1 MDYLLCG
8 NLPYPAWKKHISVQ
22 NLSNRRIRRYLVCRL
37 KRPEARDFSHVRF
50 TGYETMSE
58 NYKILMQR
66 GEIEKEA
73 AEKAIRVY
81 DFLAGCDTDDLCEMI
96 DSSAFN
102 DLIRAFLV
110 RAVTSAGLD
119 DDTIDQI
126 MQQLRYIFDGQTA
139 KEVLE
144 AHLA

>member
-1 MDYLLCG
+1 M
-8 NLPYPAWKKHISVQ
+8 N
-22 NLSNRRIRRYLVCRL
+22 
-37 KRPEARDFSHVRF
+37 
-50 TGYETMSE
+50 GYETMSE
-58 NYKILMQR
+58 SYKILMQR

-73 AEKAIRVY
+73 AEKA
-81 DFLAGCDTDDLCEMI
+81 
-96 DSSAFN
+96 
-102 DLIRAFLV
+102 IRAFLV

-144 AHLA
+144 AYLA

>member
-1 MDYLLCG
+1 M
-8 NLPYPAWKKHISVQ
+8 N
-22 NLSNRRIRRYLVCRL
+22 
-37 KRPEARDFSHVRF
+37 
-50 TGYETMSE
+50 GYETMSE

-73 AEKAIRVY
+73 AEKA
-81 DFLAGCDTDDLCEMI
+81 
-96 DSSAFN
+96 
-102 DLIRAFLV
+102 IRAFLV

>member
-1 MDYLLCG
+1 M
-8 NLPYPAWKKHISVQ
+8 N
-22 NLSNRRIRRYLVCRL
+22 
-37 KRPEARDFSHVRF
+37 
-50 TGYETMSE
+50 GYETMSE

-81 DFLAGCDTDDLCEMI
+81 DFLAGCEMI

-144 AHLA
+144 ACLA